1 MICGVKSLRT
11 SLSESAASY
20 ATRALEAYVMD
31 DLSDFVLFA
40 GIAIEHAA
48 KAKLARA
55 NPAFLAGRDFRSTVA
70 LSRASD
76 DVRKLPPGTKTVGAA
91 EALSRAAALEPS
103 LSSHLDAAQ
112 EVIALRNGEA
122 HLGLGDENQRRRVFV
137 VFLRVIQGL
146 LRVDPAKF
154 WAPYVEVVETTL
166 DEHVAEVDR
175 LVKRTVAAAS
185 LAFKTRF
192 AELGEPELGALLT
205 VLEHQRDAEID
216 GEESVAIACPVCDSP
231 AVSHGHTEQ
240 IGWDVDY
247 DKEGNLEGGNPILTF
262 FAGNLECRACGLEL
276 DGEEEIVAAGIDASW
291 DNDQIDIDAWM
302 AEAYLDDDR

>member
-1 MICGVKSLRT
+1 MPRCSKEEHSFTARWIEHLRMRAVAYRPLSKVIRDRRRREEGASVFGAGRSVSRDGVGHDLKLQACNSLALADSPHRVLPLWLHELAQKMAVRVEVILVEASEEHSLADWPDQGRASGRRMICDVKSLLT

-55 NPAFLAGRDFRSTVA
+55 NPAFLAGRDFRSAVA

-122 HLGLGDENQRRRVFV
+122 HLGLGDENQRRRV
-137 VFLRVIQGL
+137 LCRVPPSDSG
-146 LRVDPAKF
+146 
-154 WAPYVEVVETTL
+154 
-166 DEHVAEVDR
+166 
-175 LVKRTVAAAS
+175 AAA
-185 LAFKTRF
+185 
-192 AELGEPELGALLT
+192 G
-205 VLEHQRDAEID
+205 
-216 GEESVAIACPVCDSP
+216 
-231 AVSHGHTEQ
+231 
-240 IGWDVDY
+240 
-247 DKEGNLEGGNPILTF
+247 
-262 FAGNLECRACGLEL
+262 
-276 DGEEEIVAAGIDASW
+276 
-291 DNDQIDIDAWM
+291 
-302 AEAYLDDDR
+302 